1 MNWITIGGVHYNMD
15 HALSIEPTKDEFC
28 VGFRIDFAGELLY
41 VGIPITGPCESEDVC
56 AYSKILFLVRNA
68 GTYPEKK
75 DVV

>member
-15 HALSIEPTKDEFC
+15 HAVTIEPTKDEDHTGFKITFANQWVSIGLPL
-28 VGFRIDFAGELLY
+28 VGPAKRE
-41 VGIPITGPCESEDVC
+41 EVC

-68 GTYPEKK
+68 GTYPEQK